1 MATDTHFL
9 AVVQVMKLLL
19 LMLARRSIHIRIS
32 LSKNEYEKVENL
44 INEIIDYS
52 KDLIHVSLNIKNKN
66 LNLENKN
73 LKNIFREDFIKESI
87 LKKLNDTDGVCSIK
101 HINQIK

>member
-1 MATDTHFL
+1 MSSYID
-9 AVVQVMKLLL
+9 KI
-19 LMLARRSIHIRIS
+19 SYISRIS

-87 LKKLNDTDGVCSIK
+87 LKKDILNNAPEKIESFFVVPDLIK
-101 HINQIK
+101 RK